1 MGKPLPA
8 PVRDDDREQRR
19 LNARRSARRARLIEQ
34 GIKLARLMDA
44 RPR

>member
-8 PVRDDDREQRR
+8 PARDYDLEQRR
-19 LNARRSARRARLIEQ
+19 LNARRSARRVRLIEQ
-34 GIKLARLMDA
+34 GIELARRMDA